1 MKTIRKYGEA
11 PYTIG
16 VLHGGPGAAGEMRPV
31 AVELS
36 KDFGVLEFLQTKESV
51 YGQIEE
57 LHQQIFT
64 VTDEPIVLIGFS
76 WGAWLGGL
84 FAARYPERVKKLILV
99 SSGALDEKYNKNLMG
114 TRLGRLDAEERDDIS
129 NLLSQLNAGELS
141 TEDFKRFGEL
151 MTKADSYSLA
161 KDLAAKPIVVNK
173 MIYEKVWSEA
183 AILRKTGELIDSF
196 ALIQCPVVAFHGNYD
211 SHPIEGVEKPLSHVL
226 SNFKIVQLAQ
236 CGHTP
241 WIEQFAKADFYM
253 YLKDELK

>member
-64 VTDEPIVLIGFS
+64 ITDEPIVLIGFS

-84 FAARYPERVKKLILV
+84 FAARYPERVKKLILI
-99 SSGALDEKYNKNLMG
+99 SSGALEEKYNKNLMG

-226 SNFKIVQLAQ
+226 SNFKIVQLTQ

-241 WIEQFAKADFYM
+241 WIEKFAKADFYM

>member
-1 MKTIRKYGEA
+1 ME
-11 PYTIG
+11 
-16 VLHGGPGAAGEMRPV
+16 
-31 AVELS
+31 
-36 KDFGVLEFLQTKESV
+36 
-51 YGQIEE
+51 
-57 LHQQIFT
+57 
-64 VTDEPIVLIGFS
+64 
-76 WGAWLGGL
+76 
-84 FAARYPERVKKLILV
+84 
-99 SSGALDEKYNKNLMG
+99 EKYNKNLMG